1 VITALH
7 DTLNSK
13 LTIVRLFTS
22 VTNPYIC
29 LALCFEPFLNLRG
42 KIEKTL
48 YYTCF
53 CKTAYKRYDL
63 SYYKSYDT
71 SVRLSYQQSSGC
83 FASTRAGEIVQ
94 ILVCHPA
101 FYEEH
106 DTSEEDCCLTCG
118 LINIRQ

>member
-1 VITALH
+1 MSVKESGRYPSRVKRPTH
-7 DTLNSK
+7 V
-13 LTIVRLFTS
+13 TICRT
-22 VTNPYIC
+22 
-29 LALCFEPFLNLRG
+29 
-42 KIEKTL
+42 
-48 YYTCF
+48 YY
-53 CKTAYKRYDL
+53 R
-63 SYYKSYDT
+63 SYDT
-71 SVRLSYQQSSGC
+71 SVRLSFQQSSGC

>member
-1 VITALH
+1 VITALR

-42 KIEKTL
+42 KIEKIM

-53 CKTAYKRYDL
+53 CKRRGSSRILGFRDWRVAEPRRAEREPGQSNDPGMRRETCDLTAGADYW
-63 SYYKSYDT
+63 S
-71 SVRLSYQQSSGC
+71 
-83 FASTRAGEIVQ
+83 
-94 ILVCHPA
+94 
-101 FYEEH
+101 
-106 DTSEEDCCLTCG
+106 
-118 LINIRQ
+118 